1 MKKSKYVVLGVV
13 MVLAT
18 IAVVS
23 ACASRKEID
32 VDNDT
37 GIIKEDYSKRNKVRQ
52 DVIDEINKDKDE
64 KFSSISGVFYKAAI

>member
-1 MKKSKYVVLGVV
+1 MKKSKYVVIGVV

-18 IAVVS
+18 IAIVS

-32 VDNDT
+32 VENEA

-52 DVIDEINKDKDE
+52 DVIDEINKE
-64 KFSSISGVFYKAAI
+64 KSSSSINKLVI